1 MFRNEY
7 KPPLTLWIEK
17 NHYNTE
23 SKEEDNLQGLFTLN
37 EDEDM
42 AGIQFFDE
50 NNGNQVNYGSS
61 GSGNTNFNAHQLEG
75 DADKFAKS
83 ITDFP
88 PAQAPAFIRS
98 CNNLVRS
105 CCLPAFIRRL
115 SVPAAGWIQLQPH
128 KNNKKEEE
136 IYFSLHA
143 PYTFHRIT
151 EGPSSNRPQSSS
163 KYSRNGPDI
172 DNLVN
177 PNSNKYLQQF
187 ENDNLDY
194 EKLGIIELEDD
205 DFQDYYDI

>member
-61 GSGNTNFNAHQLEG
+61 GSGSGNTNFNAHQLEG
-75 DADKFAKS
+75 DADKFAK
-83 ITDFP
+83 
-88 PAQAPAFIRS
+88 
-98 CNNLVRS
+98 
-105 CCLPAFIRRL
+105 
-115 SVPAAGWIQLQPH
+115 
-128 KNNKKEEE
+128 K
-136 IYFSLHA
+136 
-143 PYTFHRIT
+143 
-151 EGPSSNRPQSSS
+151 GPSSNRPQSSS